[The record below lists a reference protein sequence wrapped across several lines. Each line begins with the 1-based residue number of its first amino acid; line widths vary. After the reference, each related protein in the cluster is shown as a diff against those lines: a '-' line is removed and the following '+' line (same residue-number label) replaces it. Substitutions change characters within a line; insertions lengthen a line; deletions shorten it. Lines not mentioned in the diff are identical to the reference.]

1 MSDQMDGK
9 WCSGKR
15 YAAGGTLTA
24 PASHATILTVL
35 SRAGH
40 SPGPTLMPTPVQ
52 AIPFS
57 LGYPASAERS
67 VVSTCEQATASQ
79 PRTVCATLAESSHV
93 VPVKPSHRWPASIR
107 QGHTSR
113 VRTAGISGPR
123 GSAVWQ
129 VSR

>member
-1 MSDQMDGK
+1 MSDQMDGS

-24 PASHATILTVL
+24 PTSRATILTAL
-35 SRAGH
+35 SRAGY

-52 AIPFS
+52 TIPLS

-67 VVSTCEQATASQ
+67 VVSTCAQATASQ
-79 PRTVCATLAESSHV
+79 PRTACTTSAGSSHTF
-93 VPVKPSHRWPASIR
+93 PVKPSHRWLASTR
-107 QGHTSR
+107 QGHASR
-113 VRTAGISGPR
+113 VRTARISGPR